1 MGSLKLAETSAT
13 PADPDRGNFPSQ
25 RWWAGVVVL
34 GGVPCAAFLAISVE
48 WFTAAVVVV
57 ASVGV
62 GWADVRWRRIP
73 NAVTASLVIVAMLF
87 GAVSSE
93 AKLVDVGVGALLTCV
108 PALGLHLVNPRWVGF
123 GDVKLLFAVGA
134 ILGVLWWPAGVGVLW
149 LAMAAALVSR
159 PFVPASWR
167 RSIPF
172 GLWVSAAA
180 APVSI
185 FLAGSVVS

>member
-1 MGSLKLAETSAT
+1 MGSLKLAGTSTTSA
-13 PADPDRGNFPSQ
+13 DRVRGDFPSQ
-25 RWWAGVVVL
+25 RWWVRRVVL
-34 GGVPCAAFLAISVE
+34 GGVICAALSAISVE
-48 WFTAAVVVV
+48 WFAAGVVVA

-73 NAVTASLVIVAMLF
+73 NVLTAAMVIAAVWCVV
-87 GAVSSE
+87 GSSDV
-93 AKLVDVGVGALLTCV
+93 KLADAGVGALLTCA

-134 ILGVLWWPAGVGVLW
+134 ILGVLWWPAGIGVLW

-172 GLWVSAAA
+172 GLWVSVFAT
-180 APVSI
+180 PVSI
-185 FLAGSVVS
+185 YLAGSVVS